1 MTCVSVSIEQ
11 PLKLSCFNF
20 ISIQSLTGPNLPYE
34 NYCTQENNFVEN
46 KLSWWLLSN
55 RASKR
60 HKKYFR
66 ETLELVLQLIYRGQ
80 LEILGITNSFFS

>member
-1 MTCVSVSIEQ
+1 MTCVSVSTEQ
-11 PLKLSCFNF
+11 PLKLSCFSF
-20 ISIQSLTGPNLPYE
+20 ISIQSLSGPNLPYE

-66 ETLELVLQLIYRGQ
+66 EKPWNLFYDLYIEA
-80 LEILGITNSFFS
+80 NSKF